1 MKQKERERKND
12 GLKFTY
18 FCLIDH
24 ERRKLELQ
32 VFRESIRKKNGF
44 TFNNV

>member
-1 MKQKERERKND
+1 MKQKEREKKTD

-18 FCLIDH
+18 FYLIDH
-24 ERRKLELQ
+24 ERRELQLQ
-32 VFRESIRKKNGF
+32 VFRESIRKKNGY